1 MSGDRTNGLGAER
14 GDGTAR
20 DHLALALDLDD
31 LVAALRMA
39 RPLAEYFSVAKVGL
53 ETLLCGGSRER
64 GGALSCGIQGLRRP
78 EAP

>member
-1 MSGDRTNGLGAER
+1 MSGDRTNGLSAEH
-14 GDGTAR
+14 DDATAR

-53 ETLLCGGSRER
+53 ELSLRQVPKAWWRSLVRDSR
-64 GGALSCGIQGLRRP
+64 SSST
-78 EAP
+78 